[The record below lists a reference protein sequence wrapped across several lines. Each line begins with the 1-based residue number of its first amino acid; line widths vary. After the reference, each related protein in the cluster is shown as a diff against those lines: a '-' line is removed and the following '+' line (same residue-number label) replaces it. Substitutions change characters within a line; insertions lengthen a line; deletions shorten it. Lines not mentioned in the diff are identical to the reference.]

1 MNDVISQLVVE
12 CITQYAPEGVKLSN
26 LLDCAGLVVEDNTNM
41 VNIRNFIQAVKEVD
55 TAKSIRVCLSSEE
68 LFCLVGGK

>member
-26 LLDCAGLVVEDNTNM
+26 LLDCAGLVVEDNTNI
-41 VNIRNFIQAVKEVD
+41 VNLRNFMKAVKEVD
-55 TAKSIRVCLSSEE
+55 IEESIRVSLSSEE
-68 LFCLVGGK
+68 LFSLVGGK

>member
-26 LLDCAGLVVEDNTNM
+26 LLDCAGLVVEDNTNI
-41 VNIRNFIQAVKEVD
+41 VNLRNFMKAVKEVD
-55 TAKSIRVCLSSEE
+55 TEESIRVSLSSEE
-68 LFCLVGGK
+68 LFSLVGGK